1 MAIAGRAANGTAI
14 GRASAVRRRGRVL
27 RAMRAGTERVCLR
40 HIFALIL
47 TGRVLGGAM
56 ASRAETRPRH
66 ASGKCRALFI
76 TGSFARHFNKASRI
90 GFFPVFGDQRM
101 TWRCYA
107 ILMFVLALFTHPYAA
122 AFAGDEGRG
131 AGWVQIQ
138 RHNSPGDRGGDG
150 PGRGQ
155 RRPYP
160 DRPEGRENRFWGGP
174 YWGYGARLGHPCRWC
189 GANCADGEGND
200 SRCRRCMSRCGW

>member
-14 GRASAVRRRGRVL
+14 GRGSAARRQGRVP
-27 RAMRAGTERVCLR
+27 RAMPAGIEGACFG
-40 HIFALIL
+40 HIFRIDLDRPHPWRRYD
-47 TGRVLGGAM
+47 G
-56 ASRAETRPRH
+56 SRRIGPRH
-66 ASGKCRALFI
+66 LSGKCRALFI
-76 TGSFARHFNKASRI
+76 TGSFARHFNKTSRT

-107 ILMFVLALFTHPYAA
+107 ISMFVLALFTHPYAA

-138 RHNSPGDRGGDG
+138 RHNSPGDRGGDS